1 MDNNQ
6 EKFSIGLSCY
16 YHDSA
21 VALMKDDRIISAL
34 QEERFS
40 RIKQD
45 KRFPGLA
52 LQRILVDNGIK
63 LNHIDKIFYYENP
76 EKKFSRIIETYSC
89 FGLKGVSSF
98 NEEIPLWFTEKKDI
112 KKKLQQELATRYP
125 NEDIP
130 VIEYIDHHHSHA
142 ASAFYPSPF
151 QSAAVLCIDGVG
163 EWATTSA
170 WQGNG
175 QTLKKIWEIKF
186 PHSLGLLY
194 SAFTWYCGFKVDSGE
209 YKLMGLAPYGTPIY
223 VDIIKNKI
231 IKINNDGSFILNMKY
246 FDYPVGNCMVSESFG
261 ELFGH
266 APRKAESILSQHYL
280 DMAASIQAITE
291 EVVIKIA
298 RHLRTITGEKNL
310 CMAGGV
316 ALNCVANGK
325 IAKEKIFDNIW
336 IQPAAGD
343 SGGAIGALYVGMAMN
358 KELRRQQYGI
368 DLMAGAYLGTAYNN
382 AYIKEYLDSID
393 AVYHEYPWE
402 QVLECTV
409 SKILD
414 GNVIGWFQDRMEF
427 GPRALGNRSIIGD
440 PRNSTMQSVMNLKI
454 KNRESFRPF
463 APIVMEEYAHEWF
476 DIHQEDEYMLF
487 VTNVAKDKLIPYQD
501 DNFHGIEKLQ
511 VLRSQIPAVTHV
523 DNSARVQVLYKK
535 NNSKFHDL
543 LAQFYHQSGCPVLIN
558 TSFNVRGE
566 PIVESPHDAYKCF
579 MRTKMDILIM
589 GNIVCIKSEQPPLPD
604 DEDWQNIYTLD

>member
-1 MDNNQ
+1 MESFN
-6 EKFSIGLSCY
+6 IGLSCY

-21 VALMKDDRIISAL
+21 VALMKGDHVVCAL

-40 RIKQD
+40 RVKQD
-45 KRFPGLA
+45 KRFPALA
-52 LQRILVDNGIK
+52 FQRILDDHGID
-63 LNHIDKIFYYENP
+63 LSHIDKIYYYENP

-89 FGLKGVSSF
+89 FGIKGAPSF
-98 NEEIPLWFTEKKDI
+98 NDEMPLWFIEKRDI
-112 KKKLQQELATRYP
+112 KTKLQQELAARYP
-125 NEDIP
+125 AEDIP
-130 VIEYIDHHHSHA
+130 SIEYIDHHHSHA

-170 WQGNG
+170 WLGNG
-175 QTLKKIWEIKF
+175 RSLTKIWEIKF

-209 YKLMGLAPYGTPIY
+209 YKLMGLAPYGTPVY
-223 VDIIKNKI
+223 VDKIKDEI
-231 IKINNDGSFILNMKY
+231 IKINDDGSFILNMKY
-246 FDYPVGNCMVSESFG
+246 FDYAVGNCMVSESFG

-266 APRKAESILSQHYL
+266 APRPAESTLTQHYL

-298 RHLRTITGEKNL
+298 RNLQTLTGEKNL

-325 IAKEKIFDNIW
+325 IAQAKIFDNIW

-343 SGGAIGALYVGMAMN
+343 SGGAVGALYAGMAHTHQ
-358 KELRRQQYGI
+358 RQHYDT
-368 DLMAGAYLGTAYNN
+368 DLMAGAYLGTAYDN
-382 AYIKEYLDSID
+382 ASIKQYLGSIG
-393 AVYHEYPWE
+393 AVFHEYPWDQLLQCAVDGIQE
-402 QVLECTV
+402 
-409 SKILD
+409 

-440 PRNSTMQSVMNLKI
+440 PRNTTMQSVMNLKI

-487 VTNVAKDKLIPYQD
+487 VTGIAKDKLLPYQD
-501 DNFHGIEKLQ
+501 DNLAGIEKLQ

-523 DNSARVQVLYKK
+523 DNSARVQILRKK
-535 NNSKFHDL
+535 NNAKFHDL
-543 LAQFYHQSGCPVLIN
+543 LTLFHRESGCPVLIN

-589 GNIVCIKSEQPPLPD
+589 GNIVCIKSEQPLLPD

>member
-1 MDNNQ
+1 MSNNQ
-6 EKFSIGLSCY
+6 EKYSIGLSCY

-21 VALMKDDRIISAL
+21 VALMKGDRVVCAL

-40 RIKQD
+40 RVKQD
-45 KRFPGLA
+45 KRFPALA
-52 LQRILVDNGIK
+52 FQRILDENGIK
-63 LNHIDKIFYYENP
+63 LSNIDKIFYYENP

-89 FGLKGVSSF
+89 FGIKGTASF
-98 NEEIPLWFTEKKDI
+98 NEEMPLWFSEKRDI
-112 KKKLQQELATRYP
+112 KSKLHRELTTCFPAT
-125 NEDIP
+125 EIP
-130 VIEYIDHHHSHA
+130 PIEYIDHHHSHA

-151 QSAAVLCIDGVG
+151 ENAAVLCIDGVG

-170 WQGNG
+170 WRGEG
-175 QTLKKIWEIKF
+175 KKLEKIWEIRF

-209 YKLMGLAPYGTPIY
+209 YKLMGLAPYGTPAY
-223 VDIIKNKI
+223 VDIIKENI
-231 IKINNDGSFILNMKY
+231 IKINDDGSFILNMAY
-246 FDYPVGNCMVSESFG
+246 FDYAVGNCMLSDRFS
-261 ELFGH
+261 ELFGKP
-266 APRKAESILSQHYL
+266 PRTAESSLSQHYL

-298 RHLRTITGEKNL
+298 RHLHAITGEKNL

-325 IAKEKIFDNIW
+325 IAQEKIFDNIW

-343 SGGAIGALYVGMAMN
+343 CGGAVGALYAGQAYSG
-358 KELRRQQYGI
+358 LRYDYDG
-368 DLMAGAYLGTAYNN
+368 DLMAGAYLGTAYDN
-382 AYIKEYLDSID
+382 AEIKKYLESIG
-393 AVYHEYPWE
+393 AVYHEYQWDQLLDHAVE
-402 QVLECTV
+402 D
-409 SKILD
+409 ILR
-414 GNVIGWFQDRMEF
+414 GSVIGWFQDRMEF

-440 PRNSTMQSVMNLKI
+440 PRNTTMQSVMNLKI

-463 APIVMEEYAHEWF
+463 APIVMEEYADEWF

-487 VTNVAKDKLIPYQD
+487 VTGVAEDKLIPYKD
-501 DNFHGIEKLQ
+501 DNLEGIEKLQ

-523 DNSARVQVLYKK
+523 DNSARVQILRQR
-535 NNSKFHDL
+535 NNPKFHAL
-543 LAQFYHQSGCPVLIN
+543 LTRFHKHSGCPVLIN

-579 MRTKMDILIM
+579 MRTKMDTLIM
-589 GNIVCIKSEQPPLPD
+589 GNLVCIKSEQPPLPD

>member
-1 MDNNQ
+1 MSNNQ
-6 EKFSIGLSCY
+6 EKFTIGLSCY

-21 VALMKDDRIISAL
+21 VALMKGDRVVCAL

-40 RIKQD
+40 RVKQD
-45 KRFPGLA
+45 KRFPALA
-52 LQRILVDNGIK
+52 FQRILDENGIK
-63 LNHIDKIFYYENP
+63 LSNIDKIFYYENP

-89 FGLKGVSSF
+89 FGIKGTTSF
-98 NEEIPLWFTEKKDI
+98 NEEMPLWFSEKRDI
-112 KKKLQQELATRYP
+112 KSKLHRELTTYFPAT
-125 NEDIP
+125 EIP
-130 VIEYIDHHHSHA
+130 PVEYIDHHLSHA

-151 QSAAVLCIDGVG
+151 ENAAVLCIDGVG

-170 WQGNG
+170 WRGEG
-175 QTLKKIWEIKF
+175 KKLEKIWEIKF

-209 YKLMGLAPYGTPIY
+209 YKLMGLAPYGTPVY
-223 VDIIKNKI
+223 VDIIKENI
-231 IKINNDGSFILNMKY
+231 IRINDDGSFILNMAY
-246 FDYPVGNCMVSESFG
+246 FDYAVGNCMLSDRFS
-261 ELFGH
+261 ELFGKP
-266 APRKAESILSQHYL
+266 PRTAESSLSKHYL

-298 RHLRTITGEKNL
+298 RHLHAITGKKNL

-325 IAKEKIFDNIW
+325 IAQEKIFDNIW

-343 SGGAIGALYVGMAMN
+343 CGGAVGALYAGQAD
-358 KELRRQQYGI
+358 RGQRYHYDG
-368 DLMAGAYLGTAYNN
+368 DLMAGAYLGTAYDN
-382 AYIKEYLDSID
+382 AKIKNYLESIG
-393 AVYHEYPWE
+393 AVYHEYQWDQLLDHAVE
-402 QVLECTV
+402 D
-409 SKILD
+409 ILR
-414 GNVIGWFQDRMEF
+414 GSVIGWFQDRMEF

-440 PRNSTMQSVMNLKI
+440 PRNTTMQSVMNLKI

-487 VTNVAKDKLIPYQD
+487 VTGVAEDKLIPNRN
-501 DNFHGIEKLQ
+501 DNLEGIEKLK

-523 DNSARVQVLYKK
+523 DNSARVQILRKR
-535 NNSKFHDL
+535 NNAKFHDL
-543 LAQFYHQSGCPVLIN
+543 LTRFHQQSGCPVLIN

-579 MRTKMDILIM
+579 MRTKMDTLIM
-589 GNIVCIKSEQPPLPD
+589 GNLICIKSEQPPLPD

>member
-21 VALMKDDRIISAL
+21 VALMKGDRIISAL

-298 RHLRTITGEKNL
+298 CHLRTITGEKNL

-343 SGGAIGALYVGMAMN
+343 SGGAIGALYAGMAMN
-358 KELRRQQYGI
+358 KELQRQQYGV
-368 DLMAGAYLGTAYNN
+368 DLMAGAYLGTAYKNTH
-382 AYIKEYLDSID
+382 IKEYLDSID

-402 QVLECTV
+402 QVLERTV

-463 APIVMEEYAHEWF
+463 APIVMAEYAHEWF

>member
-343 SGGAIGALYVGMAMN
+343 SGGAIGALYAGMAMN